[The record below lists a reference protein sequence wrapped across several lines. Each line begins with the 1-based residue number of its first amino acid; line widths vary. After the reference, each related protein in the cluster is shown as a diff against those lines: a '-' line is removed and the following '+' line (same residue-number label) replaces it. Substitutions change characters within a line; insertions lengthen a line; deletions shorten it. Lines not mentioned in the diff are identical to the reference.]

1 NELQALRAVA
11 RPQASGLLGAS
22 PVMERLREQIA
33 KVAPT
38 RARILITGESGTGK
52 ELVARAIHEQ
62 SDRASRPFVKVNCA
76 AIPNDL
82 IESTLFGHEKGA
94 FTSAVGRRRGNFELA
109 DTGTLFLDEIGDMSL
124 SAQAKVLR
132 VLQTGEMTRVGGE
145 TPVQVDV
152 RVLAATNKDL
162 EQACREGSFRE
173 DLYFRLNVVP
183 LQTPPLRARRGDV
196 ALLAEHFA
204 GQVCA
209 ENGFRPKGFE
219 PEALRRLEAFDWP
232 GNVRELRNMVERLVI
247 LSGEQITVDDLPT
260 DFSRRSRPSFGV
272 GEDVFDQ
279 GSLRDF
285 REAAEQA
292 FIAARLAAN
301 EWNISRTAESLDL
314 ERTNLHKKIKALG
327 IKREG

>member
-1 NELQALRAVA
+1 
-11 RPQASGLLGAS
+11 
-22 PVMERLREQIA
+22 M
-33 KVAPT
+33 
-38 RARILITGESGTGK
+38 
-52 ELVARAIHEQ
+52 
-62 SDRASRPFVKVNCA
+62 
-76 AIPNDL
+76 
-82 IESTLFGHEKGA
+82 
-94 FTSAVGRRRGNFELA
+94 GRRRGNFELA
-109 DTGTLFLDEIGDMSL
+109 DTGTLFLDESAMSL
-124 SAQAKVLR
+124 SAQAKCCG

-162 EQACREGSFRE
+162 EQACRGQLPRGSV
-173 DLYFRLNVVP
+173 L
-183 LQTPPLRARRGDV
+183 PPPTWCPADAAAAGAPGRRGPAGR
-196 ALLAEHFA
+196 ALR

-209 ENGFRPKGFE
+209 ENGFRPKGFGARG
-219 PEALRRLEAFDWP
+219 PPSPGGLRLA
-232 GNVRELRNMVERLVI
+232 GERARAAQHGRAAGDPV
-247 LSGEQITVDDLPT
+247 GEQITVDDLPT